1 MVVVEKCR
9 KRNIRRTELLL
20 DAKFGDVGLAA
31 GYTVLEGIVNVD
43 FVFVGDLDTF
53 TILITVIG
61 APATVVV
68 ATLTA

>member
-1 MVVVEKCR
+1 MVVIEKCR
-9 KRNIRRTELLL
+9 QRKISRTELLL
-20 DAKFGDVGLAA
+20 DAQFGDVGLAA

-43 FVFVGDLDTF
+43 FVFVGDLDAF

>member
-9 KRNIRRTELLL
+9 KRNISRTELLL
-20 DAKFGDVGLAA
+20 DAIIGDVGLAA

-43 FVFVGDLDTF
+43 FVFVGDLDAF